1 MALVSEKR
9 LKEIKDIQS
18 RQTKASEK
26 QFSGGSSSKKTNSR
40 PKLRDTSKD
49 VIGYRE
55 VTDDDGTVRQQKTN
69 FTARE
74 EGQRLREEGITT
86 GSGRLISA
94 FDKNRKDSN
103 RASGSNVTSDLP
115 SRNNNIQNI
124 QDLYGEQ
131 NNVLIAAL
139 KQRISESVAGQERI
153 KAQAPQQFDPLR
165 ASSEVAKSSD
175 IRSALE
181 RSSNLGDRGGVGRSE
196 ALATQLAGESRLNQI
211 NLAQQNVIDQADAEI
226 ARLNNEGRFQEAQ
239 IIAGNRA
246 QMIQSLLGEDIRQ
259 QGIDREDAIRQEN
272 IAREDE
278 ALALRAE
285 EAATTQEKAD
295 FLATINQFASQ
306 EGGFQAEINRIA
318 NNNDATDDWKL
329 PFLRDARQGEITGME
344 QGQIDAKSDAMNFAM
359 DKWTKGIPLTQ
370 QEMQLIGAT
379 TSTKPRTG
387 GTGGMSTAQQLSL
400 AKWKFDNN
408 QPLTAQEA
416 ALIGVGS
423 VYTQPDQGNIQN
435 EIQTI
440 ENLISNVPGIVQK
453 KDAVVD
459 YLATRVD
466 DMELETA
473 QEIIRQYDLN
483 ESDLDRIAQIVGSV
497 GTVGGTPGGN

>member
-26 QFSGGSSSKKTNSR
+26 QFGGVSSSKKTNSR

-103 RASGSNVTSDLP
+103 RASGSNVTSDLS

-131 NNVLIAAL
+131 NNALIAAL
-139 KQRISESVAGQERI
+139 KQRISESVAGQEQI

-175 IRSALE
+175 LRSALE
-181 RSSNLGDRGGVGRSE
+181 RSANLGDRGGVGRSE

-278 ALALRAE
+278 AIALRAE

-329 PFLRDARQGEITGME
+329 PFLRDARQGKIESQNLDPATGQPLDTGIQYSIPQANE
-344 QGQIDAKSDAMNFAM
+344 TFRALGYATEDIARALGVPVGTRYM
-359 DKWTKGIPLTQ
+359 DYQ
-370 QEMQLIGAT
+370 
-379 TSTKPRTG
+379 TG
-387 GTGGMSTAQQLSL
+387 GSSGGSTAPTKLSKGEVWSTWEQIKGNDPAQVQQFLVI
-400 AKWKFDNN
+400 N
-408 QPLTAQEA
+408 AQDIINSIGKDGYDEMA
-416 ALIGVGS
+416 AEIADKVQAQKNANAILGGVK
-423 VYTQPDQGNIQN
+423 
-435 EIQTI
+435 
-440 ENLISNVPGIVQK
+440 NLFQ
-453 KDAVVD
+453 
-459 YLATRVD
+459 
-466 DMELETA
+466 
-473 QEIIRQYDLN
+473 
-483 ESDLDRIAQIVGSV
+483 
-497 GTVGGTPGGN
+497 